1 MKPTACPDC
10 AGSNLVYDEAK
21 EQTVCKDCGVIFEEL
36 TPEEEKKY
44 EKVSKE

>member
-1 MKPTACPDC
+1 MEKKCLDC
-10 AGSNLVYDEAK
+10 GSANVVYDKEK
-21 EQTVCKDCGVIFEEL
+21 EQLVCKDCGVIFEEL